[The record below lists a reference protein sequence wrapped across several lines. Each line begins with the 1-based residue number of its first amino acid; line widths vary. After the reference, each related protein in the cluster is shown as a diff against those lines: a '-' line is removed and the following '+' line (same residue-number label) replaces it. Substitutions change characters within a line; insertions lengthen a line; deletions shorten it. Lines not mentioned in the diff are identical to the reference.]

1 MVQIAQGYYHFE
13 LGLYFRELFLNRLTQ
28 LWILCVLAMFVQTM
42 VNNKYLGHF
51 VMVLYIVATI
61 ALPPAGFQDYLYRFG
76 QTPQVTYS
84 DINGY
89 GPFLQPLI
97 WFRLYWAIAAV
108 LLAIVTNLLWVRGTE
123 SSWRVRM
130 NLAAARFSR
139 ATLAGATVCVVLL
152 LGVGGYI
159 FYNTHILNPYRTTFK
174 IDEDARAIRE
184 EVPAILVAAAAAHH
198 RRDHANRHLS
208 RAALGFRQ
216 RHHVAGEQDLIRH
229 RSHCRDPLADRTSRR
244 CRGRTSRS
252 RSSASPEARPR

>member
-1 MVQIAQGYYHFE
+1 
-13 LGLYFRELFLNRLTQ
+13 
-28 LWILCVLAMFVQTM
+28 MFVQTI

-97 WFRLYWAIAAV
+97 WFRLYWAIAAI

-130 NLAAARFSR
+130 NLAAA
-139 ATLAGATVCVVLL
+139 TILARLRWPAQRLSGA
-152 LGVGGYI
+152 
-159 FYNTHILNPYRTTFK
+159 
-174 IDEDARAIRE
+174 DAR
-184 EVPAILVAAAAAHH
+184 
-198 RRDHANRHLS
+198 RRRLHLLQHPHPES
-208 RAALGFRQ
+208 LP
-216 RHHVAGEQDLIRH
+216 HHVQDR
-229 RSHCRDPLADRTSRR
+229 
-244 CRGRTSRS
+244 
-252 RSSASPEARPR
+252 